1 MHVNSVSSV
10 KFTFYKKVIRKLETK
25 WLINMTFFGEKIL
38 HFRQTLTFI
47 EERRDMR
54 RKLFVDTIFSRIRS
68 IMALIPQ
75 FIYRSVRIQEMCR
88 VTAWSDMWCV
98 VSWCGDVLMFQ
109 TVRGVERAR
118 HVWTLPEY
126 QHFSSS
132 SHIIFLAMDWWV
144 VRVNRHKISSKFP
157 VTGRGGGIF
166 GK

>member
-75 FIYRSVRIQEMCR
+75 FILYKHSDQTDVLGSR
-88 VTAWSDMWCV
+88 VTAGSDMWLWGCEV
-98 VSWCGDVLMFQ
+98 WWRLNVPDI
-109 TVRGVERAR
+109 VESGESPACLNTP
-118 HVWTLPEY
+118 WISTFLI
-126 QHFSSS
+126 FSSYYFS
-132 SHIIFLAMDWWV
+132 RNGLVSIQGQAQGLKY
-144 VRVNRHKISSKFP
+144 RHLIWK
-157 VTGRGGGIF
+157 
-166 GK
+166 